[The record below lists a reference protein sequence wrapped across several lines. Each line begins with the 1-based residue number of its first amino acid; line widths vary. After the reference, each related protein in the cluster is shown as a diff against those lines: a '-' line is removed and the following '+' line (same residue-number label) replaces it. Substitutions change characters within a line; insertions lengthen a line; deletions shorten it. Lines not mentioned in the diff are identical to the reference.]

1 MAFEVS
7 GLTAYVEENID
18 QLVSESLFEATT
30 QKLILAQGNVMTG
43 VKGSETINRLDTD
56 VIFQDDSDCG
66 FNASGTTEFTQRTLT
81 VGKIKVQEQF
91 CPKKLEGKYTQKA
104 LPAGSTYDTM
114 VFAKDFTDLKA
125 GKIAEALETAIWSAS
140 TAGGSGSNGLLN
152 KFDGIKRLIT
162 VAGGTVVNANAA
174 AYYTGAPETTID
186 TATKAKNAVL
196 AVIKALP
203 SKIAGKDD
211 VRIFVG
217 FNVYSLLVQAY
228 VDANLYHFAPGVN
241 ANDFNSEFIVPG
253 YNYRVVPV
261 HGLDSDAADAAIY
274 AFRMSNIFLGTDLQ
288 NEEEVFRMWYSE
300 DDMVIKFHAAFK
312 LGVQFAFM
320 DEIVKFEA

>member
-7 GLTAYVEENID
+7 GLTAYVQQNVDE
-18 QLVSESLFEATT
+18 LVSESLFEATT

-43 VKGSETINRLDTD
+43 VKGSQTINRLDTD

-91 CPKKLEGKYTQKA
+91 CPKKLEGKYTQQA
-104 LPAGSTYDTM
+104 LPKGSTYDTM
-114 VFAKDFTDLKA
+114 EFAKDFTDLKA
-125 GKIAEALETAIWSAS
+125 GKIAEALEVAIWTAS

-152 KFDGIKRLIT
+152 KFDGIKRIIT
-162 VAGGTVVNANAA
+162 VGAGTIVDANTTTYYGTPA
-174 AYYTGAPETTID
+174 TTID
-186 TATKAKNAVL
+186 DSTKAKNAVL

-203 SKIAGKDD
+203 TKIQGKDD

-228 VDANLYHFAPGVN
+228 VDANLFHYPPGATADN
-241 ANDFNSEFIVPG
+241 QTGEFVVPG
-253 YNYRVVPV
+253 YNYKVVPV
-261 HGLDSDAADAAIY
+261 HGLDSDPADAAIY

-288 NEEEVFRMWYSE
+288 NEEEIFRMWYSE

-312 LGVQFAFM
+312 LGVQFAFL

>member
-7 GLTAYVEENID
+7 GLPAYVEQNVD
-18 QLVSESLFEATT
+18 LLVSKSLFEATT

-91 CPKKLEGKYTQKA
+91 CPKKLEGKYTQQA
-104 LPAGSTYDTM
+104 LPIGSTYDSM

-125 GKIAEALETAIWSAS
+125 GKIAEALEVAIWTAS
-140 TAGGSGSNGLLN
+140 TAGAAGANGLLN

-162 VAGGTVVNANAA
+162 VAGGTVIDANAA
-174 AYYTGAPETTID
+174 AYYTGAPATTID
-186 TATKAKNAVL
+186 DATKAKNAVL
-196 AVIKALP
+196 AVIAALP
-203 SKIAGKDD
+203 TGVQGKDD

-217 FNVYSLLVQAY
+217 FNVYSLLIQGY
-228 VDANLYHFAPGVN
+228 VN
-241 ANDFNSEFIVPG
+241 ANLFHYAPGTTSDNQTGEFTVPG
-253 YNYRVVPV
+253 FNYKVVPV
-261 HGLDSDAADAAIY
+261 HGLDSAAGDAAIY
-274 AFRMSNIFLGTDLQ
+274 AFRMSNLFLGTDLQ

>member
-7 GLTAYVEENID
+7 GLTAYVQQNVDE
-18 QLVSESLFEATT
+18 LVTESLFTATT

-43 VKGSETINRLDTD
+43 VKGSQTVNRMDTD

-91 CPKKLEGKYTQKA
+91 CPKKLEGKYTQQA
-104 LPAGSTYDTM
+104 LPKGSTYDTM
-114 VFAKDFTDLKA
+114 EFAKDFTDLKA
-125 GKIAEALETAIWSAS
+125 GKIAEALEVAIWQAS

-152 KFDGIKRLIT
+152 KFDGIKRIIT
-162 VAGGTVVNANAA
+162 VGAGSVVDANAA

-203 SKIAGKDD
+203 TQIQGKDD

-228 VDANLYHFAPGVN
+228 VDANLFHYPPGTTADN
-241 ANDFNSEFIVPG
+241 QTGEFIVPG
-253 YNYRVVPV
+253 YNYKVVPV
-261 HGLDSDAADAAIY
+261 HGLDSDPSVASIY

-312 LGVQFAFM
+312 LGVQFAFL